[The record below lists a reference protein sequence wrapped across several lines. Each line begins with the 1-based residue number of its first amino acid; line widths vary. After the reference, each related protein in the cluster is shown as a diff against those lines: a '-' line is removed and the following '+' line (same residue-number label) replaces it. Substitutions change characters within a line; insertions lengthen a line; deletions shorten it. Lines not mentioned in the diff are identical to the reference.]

1 MCVPARVCVRV
12 FRPARCVCARV
23 CASGFDE
30 EQNEPELTAPLGHVR
45 ERKKKK
51 KKVHVMQANTA
62 GLQQD
67 GKTVIKP

>member
-1 MCVPARVCVRV
+1 MYVCSVLLGVHARL
-12 FRPARCVCARV
+12 

-30 EQNEPELTAPLGHVR
+30 EQNEQELTAPLGHVR
-45 ERKKKK
+45 EKK